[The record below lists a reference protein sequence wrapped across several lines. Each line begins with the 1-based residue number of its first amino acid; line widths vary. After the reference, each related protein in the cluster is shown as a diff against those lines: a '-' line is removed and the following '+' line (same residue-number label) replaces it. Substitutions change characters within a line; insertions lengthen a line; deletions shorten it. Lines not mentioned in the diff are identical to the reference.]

1 MILALSLAC
10 QPPTA
15 WEDGAD
21 VSADLE
27 LIADR
32 DDGLR
37 TPQALAFDPEH
48 PGRLWTVNRS
58 DDSVTLVFDAG
69 EPDQTTEHI
78 VDPYALHFMEK
89 VSSISFGQPGTFGTC
104 QDSRNTYNGAARG
117 DLFTGP
123 TLWSADLDIFGKSNP
138 EAVEFLS
145 DTFGMPIDLGSHLDM
160 LHESPDCMGIAWD
173 TGNAYFVF
181 DGYDGAIVR
190 YDFQTDHG
198 VGYDDHS
205 DGIIARYA
213 SGEVRRVKGTVSHLA
228 RDHDSEFLYIADTGN
243 NRVATLNVRE
253 GRRGGNL
260 GVREAGTDHFEMVD
274 VGLETLI
281 EGSKHDLVRPAGLAL
296 IDGFLVLTDAGAG
309 TIVIFELDGRHVAT
323 LDTGLGPDH
332 LAGITGDTLDDLWF
346 VDAAD
351 DRVYRLRAD

>member
-69 EPDQTTEHI
+69 EPEQTTQHI

-104 QDSRNTYNGAARG
+104 QDSRNTYNGSSRG

-123 TLWSADLDIFGKSNP
+123 TLWSSDLDIFGKSNP
-138 EAVEFLS
+138 EAVEYLS

-181 DGYDGAIVR
+181 DGYD
-190 YDFQTDHG
+190 
-198 VGYDDHS
+198 DHS

-213 SGEVRRVKGTVSHLA
+213 RGEVSRVKGTVSHLA

-243 NRVATLNVRE
+243 NRIATLNVRE
-253 GRRGGNL
+253 GRRGGTL
-260 GVREAGTDHFEMVD
+260 GVREEGTDHFEMVD

-281 EGSKHDLVRPAGLAL
+281 DGARHDLVRPAGLAL
-296 IDGFLVLTDAGAG
+296 IDGHLVLTDAGTG
-309 TIVIFELDGRHVAT
+309 FISVFDTDGRHVAT

-332 LAGITGDTLDDLWF
+332 LAGVTGDTLDDLWF
-346 VDAAD
+346 VDPAD